1 MKLRFA
7 KGVAMTRSFFMLM
20 LAGCLA
26 ATALAYGW
34 SSSSTAATGPATIR
48 ITSRELSR
56 IRVDVG
62 QPGRGPGDTEIVRQN
77 LFNRRIKSKP
87 IGHSEYV
94 CTFTTSRSRACSVT
108 FFLPRGRLM
117 AGGSIR
123 YQELYE
129 LAVLGG
135 TRLYDN
141 ARGTLTVIRTTRKPQ
156 RHILLF
162 RLTG

>member
-1 MKLRFA
+1 MRRLFY
-7 KGVAMTRSFFMLM
+7 MLV
-20 LAGCLA
+20 LAVCLA
-26 ATALAYGW
+26 VPGGLYALSSSAW
-34 SSSSTAATGPATIR
+34 SSAAETGPATIR
-48 ITSRELSR
+48 ITSREISR
-56 IRVDVG
+56 VRVNVG
-62 QPGRGPGDTEIVRQN
+62 DPRQRVGDTEIVKQN
-77 LFNRRIKSKP
+77 LFNKRIRAKP

-94 CTFTTSRSRACSVT
+94 CTFTTERTRACTVT
-108 FFLPRGRLM
+108 IFLPRGRLV
-117 AGGSIR
+117 AGGSIQ

-141 ARGTLTVIRTTRKPQ
+141 ARGTLTVIRTTRRPH